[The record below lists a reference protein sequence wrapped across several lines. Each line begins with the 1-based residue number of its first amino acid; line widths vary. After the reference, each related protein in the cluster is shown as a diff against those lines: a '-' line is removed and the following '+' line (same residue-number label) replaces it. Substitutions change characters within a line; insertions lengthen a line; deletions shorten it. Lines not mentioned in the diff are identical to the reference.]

1 MHSCAYMQKPY
12 NLERKHIK
20 EADQTQKKETRNLM
34 QKGARIDDPHNKA
47 KGVGNQKKVKNLWA

>member
-1 MHSCAYMQKPY
+1 MQKPY